1 MKPSNRGAQI
11 LACLLAAAWLGA
23 CHDTAAPEPSSTA
36 APLASASSAPRA
48 VTLAPELGPH
58 QSPVTVA
65 LHGPDR
71 VTAGQDVELWAE
83 VEQLAGSEARV
94 SLSLQLPE
102 GVRLVSGEPSEML
115 PSGNRKLVRHFV
127 VHVDQVP
134 STDIEAV
141 ASTQSMAFGAH
152 ARSAY
157 RFGRPEPRFSEP
169 ERREKRL
176 KVAGKDVGRPILLHP
191 QR

>member
-1 MKPSNRGAQI
+1 MKYPNWATPT

-23 CHDTAAPEPSSTA
+23 CHDAVAPAPSSAAAPP
-36 APLASASSAPRA
+36 ASASSAPHA
-48 VTLAPELGPH
+48 IAQTPELGPH
-58 QSPVTVA
+58 KSPLTVA
-65 LHGPDR
+65 LHGPDQ

-83 VEQLAGSEARV
+83 VEQLAGSKAQV
-94 SLSLQLPE
+94 SLSLQLPD
-102 GVRLVSGEPSEML
+102 GVRLVSGEPKEIL
-115 PSGNRKLVRHFV
+115 PSGNAKLVRHFV

-157 RFGRPEPRFSEP
+157 RFGRPEPRFNEP

-176 KVAGKDVGRPILLHP
+176 KVGGKDVGRPILLHP
-191 QR
+191 EP